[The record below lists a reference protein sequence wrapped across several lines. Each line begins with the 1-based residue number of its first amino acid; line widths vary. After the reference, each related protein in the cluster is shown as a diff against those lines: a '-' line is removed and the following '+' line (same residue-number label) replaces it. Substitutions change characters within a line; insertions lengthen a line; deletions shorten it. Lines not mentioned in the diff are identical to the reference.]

1 MKNLHTLIKEELNN
15 ILNKESFNPTDKVKI
30 DIPLF
35 IRLLEYAREDAKSDM
50 DLHNVAERAIELSV
64 SSRTLTMDDYNT
76 LVNGQMNEDT
86 DIGHTDDEPDMLKA
100 DVYRIS
106 EYAGDLYKMLD
117 GLDKM
122 SEEVDLPDWWQQ
134 KIHLAADYIDT
145 AKHYLEFELK
155 QPEMDSM
162 MEVKQDKEGL
172 KYALATNIAK
182 YGKPQTPKGAK
193 PKHLSPSEMKKRE
206 KVVKKLKKSPNLEET
221 LVNAVLEKLK
231 GKQTK
236 LDANKDGKISKED
249 FELLRKSK

>member
-1 MKNLHTLIKEELNN
+1 MKNLHTLIREELNN
-15 ILNKESFNPTDKVKI
+15 ILNKESFNPADKIKI
-30 DIPLF
+30 DVPLF

-50 DLHNVAERAIELSV
+50 DLHDVAERAIELSV
-64 SSRTLTMDDYNT
+64 SSRTLTMNDYNT
-76 LVNGQMNEDT
+76 LVGGQINEDI

-106 EYAGDLYKMLD
+106 EYAGELYKMLD
-117 GLDKM
+117 NLDKM

-134 KIHLAADYIDT
+134 KIHLAADYVDT

-162 MEVKQDKEGL
+162 MEAKQDKEGL

-193 PKHLSPSEMKKRE
+193 SKHLSPSEMKKRE
-206 KVVKKLKKSPNLEET
+206 AAVKKLKKNPNLKET
-221 LVNAVLEKLK
+221 LVNSVLEKLK